1 MQHLHRPVSNR
12 GLWRDTYT
20 IYADGLPDPSQT
32 TYAFVAWP
40 SDVHAGASDYGQ
52 PFVGSHGLV
61 LSARTGDET
70 GRLVAVA
77 EGNTIVVTWQFPPS
91 EMRGLMPGSYEGS
104 IGAWIGGQMSE
115 IDAFKFVV
123 QARGG
128 ISFGGAAPLPPPFP
142 DEDINVNVSIGDG
155 ERG

>member
-12 GLWRDTYT
+12 GQWRDTLT
-20 IYADGLPDPSQT
+20 IYADGAPDPSTT

-52 PFVGSHGLV
+52 PYVGSRGLV

-70 GRLVAVA
+70 GRLAVA
-77 EGNTIVVTWQFPPS
+77 SNGNSVTVTWLFPPN

-115 IDAFKFVV
+115 IAAFKFVV

-142 DEDINVNVSIGDG
+142 TEDIDVTITIGDG